1 MPSETSKDTIY
12 APATATGIAGVA
24 VVRVSGPQAGAA
36 LTALGGKRPLPRMAT
51 RARLIDPDDRAPLD
65 DALVLWFPGPASFT
79 GEDVAELHL
88 HGSRAV
94 MTGVLA
100 ALARLPGLRMA
111 RPGEFARRA
120 YDAGKLDLAE
130 VEALADLIAAETR
143 EQARQALVQLGGAL
157 GAQVEVLRE
166 TAIKLLAQA
175 EAEIDFPDEG
185 DVPGGAIAA
194 MKAPIEALAKRIAAI
209 LDDGHRG
216 EILRDGFSVAILGPP
231 NAGKSSLLN
240 RLAKR
245 DAAIVSEIAGTTR
258 DTIEVR
264 LDLKGLPVVLWDTA
278 GLRGIDEADPHHAI
292 EREGM
297 RRARERADQAD
308 LKLLV
313 LDARE
318 PAPTGELADLA
329 RDALVVLNKADLA
342 PAVKGLAVSAL
353 TGAGIEALESKLA
366 AIVAERLGSRDGA
379 APLVTR
385 ARHREAL
392 EEAHAALQRARD
404 LDVAE
409 LIGEELRAC
418 LAALG
423 RIVGR
428 AGVEDVLDVLF
439 GEFCIGK

>member
-1 MPSETSKDTIY
+1 LSAELNRATIY
-12 APATATGIAGVA
+12 APATAIGVAGVA

-36 LTALGGKRPLPRMAT
+36 LDVLAGKRPAPRIAT
-51 RARLIDPDDRAPLD
+51 RVRLTDPTDGAPLD
-65 DALVLWFPGPASFT
+65 DALTLWFPGPASFT

-94 MTGVLA
+94 LTGVLA
-100 ALARLPGLRMA
+100 ALAGLPGLRLA

-120 YDAGKLDLAE
+120 YEAGKLDLAE

-143 EQARQALVQLGGAL
+143 EQARQALAQLGGAL
-157 GAQVEVLRE
+157 GAQVEALRE

-194 MKAPIEALAKRIAAI
+194 MKAPIAGLAARIASL
-209 LDDGHRG
+209 LDDGRRG

-245 DAAIVSEIAGTTR
+245 EAAIVSEIAGTTR

-297 RRARERADQAD
+297 RRARERAEQAD
-308 LKLLV
+308 LKLIV

-318 PAPTGELADLA
+318 PIPSVELAAFTQDG
-329 RDALVVLNKADLA
+329 LVVLNKADLA
-342 PAVKGLAVSAL
+342 PNAPGLAVSAL
-353 TGAGIEALESKLA
+353 TGAGLEALESKLA

-392 EEAHAALQRARD
+392 EDAHAALLRTRD
-404 LDVAE
+404 LEIAE

-428 AGVEDVLDVLF
+428 TGVEDVLDVLF

>member
-1 MPSETSKDTIY
+1 MPGSVSKDTIY

-36 LTALGGKRPLPRMAT
+36 LKALGDKLPPPRFAT
-51 RARLIDPDDRAPLD
+51 RARLTDPTDREPLD

-100 ALARLPGLRMA
+100 ALSRLPGLRMA

-143 EQARQALVQLGGAL
+143 EQARQALAQLGGAL
-157 GAQVEVLRE
+157 GAQVEALRD

-194 MKAPIEALAKRIAAI
+194 MKAPIERLAARIASI

-313 LDARE
+313 LDARD
-318 PAPTGELADLA
+318 PAPTVELADLA

-342 PAVKGLAVSAL
+342 PGAKGLAVSAL
-353 TGAGIEALESKLA
+353 TGAGIEALENKLA
-366 AIVAERLGSRDGA
+366 MIVGERLGSRDGA

-392 EEAHAALQRARD
+392 EDAQAALLRARD